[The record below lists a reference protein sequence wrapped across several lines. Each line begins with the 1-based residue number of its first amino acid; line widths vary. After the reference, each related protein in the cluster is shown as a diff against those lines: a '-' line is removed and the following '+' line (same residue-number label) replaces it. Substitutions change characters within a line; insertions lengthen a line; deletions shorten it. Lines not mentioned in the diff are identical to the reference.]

1 MLHITNLYGPSI
13 VYNGVNKSFIYITV
27 ANFLNYHTLLLTTIL
42 CELSLIYL
50 VVAREVRVKNS
61 KKNLDDLVW
70 NYSIASTN

>member
-1 MLHITNLYGPSI
+1 MVLIRALFISQWPIFKTLPHPPS
-13 VYNGVNKSFIYITV
+13 
-27 ANFLNYHTLLLTTIL
+27 YHDS

-61 KKNLDDLVW
+61 KNNLDDLVW